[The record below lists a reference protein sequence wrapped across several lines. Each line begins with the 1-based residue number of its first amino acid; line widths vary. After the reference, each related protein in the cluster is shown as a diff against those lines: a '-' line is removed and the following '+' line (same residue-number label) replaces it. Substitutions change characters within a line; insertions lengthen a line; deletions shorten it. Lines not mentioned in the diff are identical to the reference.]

1 MRRFN
6 HSQRYVKA
14 INSARWRQVVQ
25 QVRKSQDN
33 LCAECLKL
41 GIATPIDSVHHI
53 VPAEEHA
60 SDEVFER
67 QFFNLANLVGLC
79 RSHHEEADLLLLK
92 GTREEHKRRTRAQVD
107 EFIKRL
113 TNES

>member
-6 HSQRYVKA
+6 HSERYVKA
-14 INSARWRQVVQ
+14 INSVKWQRTALL
-25 QVRKSQDN
+25 VRKRQDN
-33 LCAECLKL
+33 LCAECMKL

-60 SDEVFER
+60 SDEVFNR

-79 RSHHEEADLLLLK
+79 RSHHEEADLLLMK
-92 GTREEHKRRTRAQVD
+92 GTREERKRRTRAQVD

-113 TNES
+113 TNEG

>member
-6 HSQRYVKA
+6 HSERYVKA
-14 INSARWRQVVQ
+14 INSARWQKTTRLVRQ
-25 QVRKSQDN
+25 RQDN

-53 VPAEEHA
+53 QPAEEHA
-60 SDEVFER
+60 SDDVFER
-67 QFFNLANLVGLC
+67 QFFNLDNLVGLC
-79 RSHHEEADLLLLK
+79 RKHHEEADLLLMK
-92 GTREEHKRRTRAQVD
+92 GSKEEHKRRTRAQVD

-113 TNES
+113 THEG

>member
-6 HSQRYVKA
+6 HSERYVKA
-14 INSARWRQVVQ
+14 INSVKWQKTALL
-25 QVRKSQDN
+25 VRKRQDN

-53 VPAEEHA
+53 VPAEERA
-60 SDEVFER
+60 NDEVFER
-67 QFFNLANLVGLC
+67 MFYSLDNLVGLC
-79 RSHHEEADLLLLK
+79 RSHHEEADLLLRK
-92 GTREEHKRRTRAQVD
+92 GTKEEHKRRAANQAE

-113 TNES
+113 CKGK

>member
-60 SDEVFER
+60 SDEVFNR

-92 GTREEHKRRTRAQVD
+92 GTREERKRRTRAQVD

-113 TNES
+113 TNEG

>member
-53 VPAEEHA
+53 VPAEERA
-60 SDEVFER
+60 NDEVFER
-67 QFFNLANLVGLC
+67 MFYSLNNLVGLC
-79 RSHHEEADLLLLK
+79 RSHHEEADLLLMK
-92 GTREEHKRRTRAQVD
+92 GTREEHRRRTRAQVD
-107 EFIKRL
+107 EFLKRL
-113 TNES
+113 TNEG

>member
-6 HSQRYVKA
+6 HSERYVKA
-14 INSARWRQVVQ
+14 INSARWQKTTRLVRQ
-25 QVRKSQDN
+25 RQDN

-53 VPAEEHA
+53 QPAEEHA
-60 SDEVFER
+60 SDDVFER
-67 QFFNLANLVGLC
+67 QFFNLDNLVGLC
-79 RSHHEEADLLLLK
+79 RKHHEDADLLLMK
-92 GTREEHKRRTRAQVD
+92 GSKEEHKRRTRAQVD

-113 TNES
+113 THEG